1 MKKFIIILVALIIA
15 FGAAWWF
22 GFIPKSV
29 LTFWKSDAVV
39 AEETHSDSLVYRKIP
54 YQEIINYKLN
64 QVVIEDTAAYYA
76 GGALSYDNG
85 EAVIILNKFSLGRA
99 FNDSTNLGAFKQKF
113 EFLNSE
119 MRKQLTLYYQ
129 FTRVLNDV
137 FHLQNLNR
145 KDEILIRKYD
155 DISARLAVVLLARE
169 IYLETGWDY
178 IFQDYLTFYL
188 DAVKANKF
196 VPQKGNISVNEAEFI
211 INELAK
217 NWQKTIEM
225 SSAKTELK
233 RAGNLAGQYDEL
245 SEKEL
250 KSVITPF
257 FAYDINGQKIN
268 FLNYMKQKIELTT
281 LEMISVNSQEIK

>member
-1 MKKFIIILVALIIA
+1 MKKFIIILVAVIIA

-22 GFIPKSV
+22 GFVPKSAF
-29 LTFWKSDAVV
+29 TFWKSDVQ
-39 AEETHSDSLVYRKIP
+39 EQRSDNLEYRKFP

-64 QVVIEDTAAYYA
+64 QVVIEDTTVYYA

-155 DISARLAVVLLARE
+155 DISAQLAVVLLARE

-233 RAGNLAGQYDEL
+233 RAGNLAGKYDEL
-245 SEKEL
+245 SENAL
-250 KSVITPF
+250 KSVIAPF

-268 FLNYMKQKIELTT
+268 FLDYLKQKIELTT
-281 LEMISVNSQEIK
+281 LELISVNSQEIQ

>member
-1 MKKFIIILVALIIA
+1 MKKFIIILVAVFIA
-15 FGAAWWF
+15 FGTAWWF

-29 LTFWKSDAVV
+29 LTFWKSDVQ
-39 AEETHSDSLVYRKIP
+39 EQRTDSLEYRKFP

-64 QVVIEDTAAYYA
+64 QVEIEDTAAYYA
-76 GGALSYDNG
+76 GGALNYENG
-85 EAVIILNKFSLGRA
+85 EPVIILNKFSLGLA
-99 FNDSTNLGAFKQKF
+99 FNDSTNLGAFRQRF

-119 MRKQLTLYYQ
+119 MRKQFTLYYQ
-129 FTRVLNDV
+129 FTRKLNDV

-155 DISARLAVVLLARE
+155 DISARLVVVLLARE

-178 IFQDYLTFYL
+178 IFQDYLAFYL
-188 DAVKANKF
+188 DAVKENKF

-233 RAGNLAGQYDEL
+233 RAGNLAGKYDEL
-245 SEKEL
+245 SENML
-250 KSVITPF
+250 RSVIAPF

-268 FLNYMKQKIELTT
+268 FLDYLKQKIELTT
-281 LEMISVNSQEIK
+281 LELISVNSQEIQ

>member
-1 MKKFIIILVALIIA
+1 MKKFIIILVAVFIA
-15 FGAAWWF
+15 FGTAWWF

-29 LTFWKSDAVV
+29 LTFWKSDVQ
-39 AEETHSDSLVYRKIP
+39 EQRTDSLEYRKFP

-64 QVVIEDTAAYYA
+64 QVEIEDTAAYYA
-76 GGALSYDNG
+76 GGALNYENG
-85 EAVIILNKFSLGRA
+85 EPVIILNKFSLGRA
-99 FNDSTNLGAFKQKF
+99 FNDSTNLGAFRQRF

-119 MRKQLTLYYQ
+119 MRKQFTLYYQ
-129 FTRVLNDV
+129 FTRKLNDV

-178 IFQDYLTFYL
+178 IFQDYLAFYL
-188 DAVKANKF
+188 DAVKENKF

-233 RAGNLAGQYDEL
+233 RAGNLAGKYDEL
-245 SEKEL
+245 SENML
-250 KSVITPF
+250 RSVIAPF

-268 FLNYMKQKIELTT
+268 FLDYLKQKIELTT
-281 LEMISVNSQEIK
+281 LELISVNSQEIQ

>member
-1 MKKFIIILVALIIA
+1 MKKFIIILVAVFIA
-15 FGAAWWF
+15 FGTAWWF

-29 LTFWKSDAVV
+29 LTFWKSDVQ
-39 AEETHSDSLVYRKIP
+39 EQRTDSLEYRKFP

-64 QVVIEDTAAYYA
+64 QVEIEDTAAYYA
-76 GGALSYDNG
+76 GGALNYENG
-85 EAVIILNKFSLGRA
+85 EPVIILNKFSLGRA
-99 FNDSTNLGAFKQKF
+99 FNDSTNLSAFRQRF

-119 MRKQLTLYYQ
+119 MRKQFTLYYQ
-129 FTRVLNDV
+129 FTRKLNDV

-178 IFQDYLTFYL
+178 IFQDYLAFYL
-188 DAVKANKF
+188 DAVKENKF

-233 RAGNLAGQYDEL
+233 RAGNLAGKYDEL
-245 SEKEL
+245 SENML
-250 KSVITPF
+250 RSVIAPF

-268 FLNYMKQKIELTT
+268 FLDYLKQKIELTT
-281 LEMISVNSQEIK
+281 LELISVNSQEIQ